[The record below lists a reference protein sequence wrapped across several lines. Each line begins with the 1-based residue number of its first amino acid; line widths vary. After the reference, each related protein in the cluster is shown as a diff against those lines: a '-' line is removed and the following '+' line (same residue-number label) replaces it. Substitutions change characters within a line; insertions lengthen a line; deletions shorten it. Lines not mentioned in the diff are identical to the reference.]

1 MFKKIPINIVSAIV
15 IFILVFAW
23 IVSGLFSSDETSSS
37 EIIANSET
45 VEKITVRASEFSSQ
59 DKTYYLTAVSYTHL
73 TLPTIYS
80 V

>member
-45 VEKITVRASEFSSQ
+45 VEKIQEIQVEMDKKSKEFLKNDSEI
-59 DKTYYLTAVSYTHL
+59 YLKEGA
-73 TLPTIYS
+73 
-80 V
+80 